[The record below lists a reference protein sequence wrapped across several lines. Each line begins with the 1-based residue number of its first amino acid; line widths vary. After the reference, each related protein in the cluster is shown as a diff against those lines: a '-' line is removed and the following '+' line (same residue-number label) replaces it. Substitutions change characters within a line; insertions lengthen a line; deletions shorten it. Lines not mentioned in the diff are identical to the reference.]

1 MNTHKRSKLLPMTKI
16 WKHKAKRVPSSYKK
30 MQERIPC
37 ETTNKQMTNLSIN
50 SPHQGETTS
59 ENREE
64 IMKIEAA
71 PDTSRQPTLCVSP
84 KLVSAIGKN
93 DEIATTDF
101 EY

>member
-1 MNTHKRSKLLPMTKI
+1 
-16 WKHKAKRVPSSYKK
+16 
-30 MQERIPC
+30 MQEQIPC

-93 DEIATTDF
+93 DEIATPDV
-101 EY
+101 EYQELRSMQQAFKSIKNWN